1 MSFLRWFEHWH
12 PEHPA
17 VPRRALSGWQD
28 SQWGCLTQTKQK
40 WGRRN
45 IPTVSSLRTYLGH
58 WPPSPPA
65 RCAGSGW
72 PRDMLGLRVVQ
83 EKQRA
88 WWVFRPRRAL
98 GRNYPAS
105 QKERRGQKRTG
116 ENWRRRAEDSRWQ
129 QEPRRGWAGGR
140 RRHGSQRGEITLM
153 TGCVH

>member
-1 MSFLRWFEHWH
+1 MSLLRWFEHWH

-17 VPRRALSGWQD
+17 VPWRALSGWQD

-72 PRDMLGLRVVQ
+72 PRDMLGLRVGQ

-116 ENWRRRAEDSRWQ
+116 ENRRDEQRTVGGSKSPGVAELG
-129 QEPRRGWAGGR
+129 EGGGTA
-140 RRHGSQRGEITLM
+140 HSEEKS
-153 TGCVH
+153 H